1 VLASL
6 KDAINSE
13 QGPSQLFAATL
24 PLTLIEVGAPHAP
37 SLSRDAWRERRAT
50 LTPAGLASRPPTPR
64 WLAQIPYAAARF
76 IVFDL
81 ASRALTDALPPLDEG
96 GALAVSLAAGALA
109 GAAASLVTHP
119 LDTVVVRVCEGSS
132 EAPSGEP
139 SFAPDAGSAST
150 DGRGAGDESDE
161 LCELPDGPDG
171 LAGFV
176 ASLIKIGKEEGI
188 GALFAGATT
197 RAVYIATL
205 SAVQFFLYEW
215 AKQLL
220 RVSRPDLE
228 LFFDVLSGLKLDN

>member
-1 VLASL
+1 MSVSPR
-6 KDAINSE
+6 
-13 QGPSQLFAATL
+13 PS
-24 PLTLIEVGAPHAP
+24 
-37 SLSRDAWRERRAT
+37 
-50 LTPAGLASRPPTPR
+50 
-64 WLAQIPYAAARF
+64 
-76 IVFDL
+76 
-81 ASRALTDALPPLDEG
+81 
-96 GALAVSLAAGALA
+96 
-109 GAAASLVTHP
+109 
-119 LDTVVVRVCEGSS
+119 
-132 EAPSGEP
+132 
-139 SFAPDAGSAST
+139 
-150 DGRGAGDESDE
+150 RGGDESDE

-228 LFFDVLSGLKLDN
+228 LFFDVLSGLKLEN